1 MDRSLVLLLHLN
13 YDHIHWSSIAT
24 FSIIATLKLQT
35 QKVELHLKKF
45 QPEFLEHNTVK
56 QCDLLFVSFYN
67 PDDCG

>member
-13 YDHIHWSSIAT
+13 YDHRHGSSIVT

-45 QPEFLEHNTVK
+45 QPETYLIYWNAGTG
-56 QCDLLFVSFYN
+56 DLGQKLS
-67 PDDCG
+67 GTEQ